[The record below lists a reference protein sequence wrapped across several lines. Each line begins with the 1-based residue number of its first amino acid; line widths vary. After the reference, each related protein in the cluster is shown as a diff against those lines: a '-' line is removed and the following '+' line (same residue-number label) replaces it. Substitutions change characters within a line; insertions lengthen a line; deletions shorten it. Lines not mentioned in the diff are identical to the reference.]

1 MEDADGDS
9 CGDNIIELEE
19 MLHCVEPEVLMGSAR
34 GLDNFEA
41 LEKATKDLVYD
52 EPKSC
57 DREFSTL

>member
-41 LEKATKDLVYD
+41 L
-52 EPKSC
+52 
-57 DREFSTL
+57 